1 MTRVTADAMEAMRAY
16 LKGDADGYRRMVDRL
31 DPAAKKAHGQLIG
44 ASFYIAAN
52 RRFAASHSNA
62 QVVEFV
68 GDLRARSDRLAED
81 IDPRQAERLIRA
93 SAFTDESVDDIDNGL
108 YSLLLAGL
116 IADEQL
122 TDADLETFL
131 EEARELAD
139 EWLG

>member
-1 MTRVTADAMEAMRAY
+1 MTRVTADAIDAMRAY
-16 LKGDADGYRRMVDRL
+16 LKGDADGYSRMVDRL

-52 RRFAASHSNA
+52 RRFAANPSNSE
-62 QVVEFV
+62 VVKFV
-68 GDLRARSDRLAED
+68 GNLRALSDRLAED
-81 IDPRQAERLIRA
+81 IDPRQAERLVRA
-93 SAFTDESVDDIDNGL
+93 STFTDENVDDIDNGL

-122 TDADLETFL
+122 TDSDLDAFL
-131 EEARELAD
+131 EDARKLAD

>member
-1 MTRVTADAMEAMRAY
+1 MTRVPADAIDAMRAY
-16 LKGDADGYRRMVDRL
+16 LKGDADGYSRLVDRL
-31 DPAAKKAHGQLIG
+31 DSAAKKAHGQLIG

-52 RRFAASHSNA
+52 RRFAASSNNA
-62 QVVEFV
+62 EVVKFV
-68 GDLRARSDRLAED
+68 GDLRARSDRLAEE

-93 SAFTDESVDDIDNGL
+93 STFTDENVDGMDNGL

-122 TDADLETFL
+122 TDSDLDAFLAD
-131 EEARELAD
+131 ACKLAD